1 MGLHTFAGVF
11 DQDLTRAGS
20 EFSSPN
26 MIKMSRKKIREA
38 PHPPGCGASR
48 LKFDGARAAADP
60 IDFPVSFSPGSGL
73 SHKTQNGWPPFR
85 PTAHPTPT
93 R

>member
-26 MIKMSRKKIREA
+26 MIKMSRKKLGR
-38 PHPPGCGASR
+38 PHTLQVAGPPR